1 MRPRKL
7 DDIAMILKL
16 RIQGRV
22 HGRGE
27 RLPAE
32 RDLAPALG
40 VARSTLRQA
49 LAVLQEEGYVT
60 RRLGAKGGWFVTD
73 LAQPVAE
80 WTGAMRTDL
89 HKVRDI
95 IDYRIAVETR
105 AAELAAARRT
115 ADQLARMAA
124 TVDTLTSAAAVDTHG
139 RAGAMVA
146 ERLRV
151 IDDRFH
157 ALIAEAADNTKIQEA
172 VQLAR
177 AELFATE
184 TRSTYRELAAGLP
197 QDHRRILEAI
207 ALGDPGAARA
217 AMEEHIRHG
226 ADVWLKTGTPTD
238 AGSTGRP
245 VALTP

>member
-1 MRPRKL
+1 MTV
-7 DDIAMILKL
+7 LKL

-22 HGRGE
+22 HGHGE

-32 RDLAPALG
+32 RDLAPTLG

-49 LAVLQEEGYVT
+49 LAVLEEEGYVT
-60 RRLGAKGGWFVTD
+60 RRLGVKGGWFVTD

-115 ADQLARMAA
+115 ADQLAHMAE
-124 TVDTLTSAAAVDTHG
+124 TVDTLTAAVAVDTHG

-146 ERLRV
+146 ERLGSSM
-151 IDDRFH
+151 IGS
-157 ALIAEAADNTKIQEA
+157 
-172 VQLAR
+172 
-177 AELFATE
+177 
-184 TRSTYRELAAGLP
+184 TRSSQKRPTTPRSKTPSNWPAP
-197 QDHRRILEAI
+197 NSSPRRPGPPTENSRPGCPTTTDESWRRSPSAI
-207 ALGDPGAARA
+207 QG
-217 AMEEHIRHG
+217 RHEPRWRTTSG
-226 ADVWLKTGTPTD
+226 TGPTS
-238 AGSTGRP
+238 G
-245 VALTP
+245 